1 MVEPSA
7 HNALEVGS
15 IPTWPICKI
24 LVRFRPDTLNK
35 LAAIIWRLIL
45 IKGYI

>member
-1 MVEPSA
+1 
-7 HNALEVGS
+7 
-15 IPTWPICKI
+15 